1 MNAIRLL
8 CVFLL
13 SLPSFIV
20 TKSQTAVYDFEYGSL
35 YYRILSQSDS
45 TIEVAGGNKSDNGTI
60 VIPDQVTHGDMA
72 YYVVSIADNAFKG
85 HEYRSGI
92 SFGKHVK
99 SIGKHAF
106 AQIPSLYKVVIP
118 DNIQSIGEGAF
129 YYCSHLSSIH
139 IGAGIDTIPKDAF
152 WGSAVNDLV
161 IGSNVS
167 YIGECAFLGL
177 SGKLK
182 SISLPASV
190 KHVGKNAF
198 SHHMYVTSLDMGQ
211 VEELEE
217 GAFDGLLSL
226 AAIHL
231 PASVKEINGNPFT
244 LCGSTLRTVT
254 VSPDNEH
261 FYSPASCNAIIS
273 RETNYAVSC
282 FVNTI
287 LPEGVL
293 GIDRNAMKL
302 GNAVRNMVLYLPSTI
317 KVIKEN
323 EFPMYLDK
331 IVIPDLRNWYNI
343 AFYSNPLACAHRLFV
358 GDEEVTEIEVPEDVT
373 KIYSRCFEGMK
384 NLKRVKF
391 HSKITDIYFSAFYNC
406 PNIIEVD
413 CDWDVPPIVGGTTFS
428 SSVYENATLKIPYGR
443 TSYYK
448 YKDYWSLFKTIEEK
462 GLADEIRPVQTIGN
476 SKPEMRG
483 AEYNLN
489 GQRVNRSVKGLII
502 YEGRKILRKFD

>member
-1 MNAIRLL
+1 
-8 CVFLL
+8 
-13 SLPSFIV
+13 
-20 TKSQTAVYDFEYGSL
+20 
-35 YYRILSQSDS
+35 
-45 TIEVAGGNKSDNGTI
+45 
-60 VIPDQVTHGDMA
+60 
-72 YYVVSIADNAFKG
+72 
-85 HEYRSGI
+85 
-92 SFGKHVK
+92 
-99 SIGKHAF
+99 
-106 AQIPSLYKVVIP
+106 
-118 DNIQSIGEGAF
+118 
-129 YYCSHLSSIH
+129 
-139 IGAGIDTIPKDAF
+139 
-152 WGSAVNDLV
+152 
-161 IGSNVS
+161 
-167 YIGECAFLGL
+167 
-177 SGKLK
+177 
-182 SISLPASV
+182 
-190 KHVGKNAF
+190 
-198 SHHMYVTSLDMGQ
+198 
-211 VEELEE
+211 
-217 GAFDGLLSL
+217 
-226 AAIHL
+226 
-231 PASVKEINGNPFT
+231 
-244 LCGSTLRTVT
+244 
-254 VSPDNEH
+254 
-261 FYSPASCNAIIS
+261 
-273 RETNYAVSC
+273 
-282 FVNTI
+282 
-287 LPEGVL
+287 
-293 GIDRNAMKL
+293 MKL